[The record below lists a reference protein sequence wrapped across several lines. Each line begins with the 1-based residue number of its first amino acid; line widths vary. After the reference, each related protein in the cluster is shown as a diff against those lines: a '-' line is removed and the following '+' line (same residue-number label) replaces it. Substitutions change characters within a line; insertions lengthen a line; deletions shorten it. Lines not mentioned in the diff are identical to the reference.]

1 MSSYKPVTA
10 ALRVLEVLAAVNR
23 LGGRGAIGDIHYQTG
38 IDKSTIVR
46 MLETLISAG
55 YVIRGVEGPVY
66 RVTGKTLAL
75 SASFDRHLAFVD
87 ILSPILSDFRDEI
100 GWPSDVALFDHDAM
114 LVIETSRASGPLSF
128 NRSTGY
134 RAPVLGTSLGLAY
147 IASCSPEEQESFLQT
162 IEQDDAPWN
171 EIARDRRAFERRM
184 AEVRTKGFATMD
196 PAYSQQEYANRI
208 FSIGVPI
215 THGESVFAS
224 INVIY
229 LRQALTPAR
238 AQKDLLPRLS
248 AVAAQ
253 MGEALADRVAP
264 G

>member
-1 MSSYKPVTA
+1 MPSYKPVTA

-23 LGGRGAIGDIHYQTG
+23 LGGRGSIGDIHYQTG

-55 YVIRGVEGPVY
+55 YVIRSVEGPAY

-87 ILSPILSDFRDEI
+87 ILSPILSAFRDEI

-114 LVIETSRASGPLSF
+114 LVIETSRALGPLSF

-147 IASCSPEEQESFLQT
+147 LAHSAQEEQERFL
-162 IEQDDAPWN
+162 EAAREDPAPWN
-171 EIARDRRAFERRM
+171 EIAQDREAFEQRM
-184 AEVRTKGFATMD
+184 AEVRRQGFATMD

-215 THGESVFAS
+215 LHDAEVFAS
-224 INVIY
+224 LNIIY
-229 LRQALTPAR
+229 LRQALTPAKAR
-238 AQKDLLPRLS
+238 QDLLPRLTE
-248 AVAAQ
+248 VAAE
-253 MGEALADRVAP
+253 MGKALAERMSP
-264 G
+264 Q